1 MNLRTVKEN
10 WYASKEKMVKQYQ
23 EWVLCLL
30 ISQHGGTCVMM
41 PLLIQT
47 KIALKVIH
55 NQYVTKDKAIVT
67 LMMTAK
73 ENCNAIKETM
83 VNQYLDWVI
92 CLSISKITMMCVIN
106 LI

>member
-1 MNLRTVKEN
+1 
-10 WYASKEKMVKQYQ
+10 
-23 EWVLCLL
+23 
-30 ISQHGGTCVMM
+30 
-41 PLLIQT
+41 
-47 KIALKVIH
+47 
-55 NQYVTKDKAIVT
+55 VT